1 MPNNIGAFGENF
13 PYTNT
18 HDLNLDWIIK
28 NTKEMKDFFDTQL
41 VPLIEQ
47 KIQEIE
53 LNLVIS
59 YEAETE
65 TLVLTIG
72 GVNNG

>member
-1 MPNNIGAFGENF
+1 MPNIGAFGENF
-13 PYTNT
+13 PYTNF
-18 HDLNLDWIIK
+18 HDINLDWII
-28 NTKEMKDFFDTQL
+28 NNVKEMKDFFDTQL
-41 VPLIEQ
+41 ESLIEQ

-59 YEAETE
+59 YEPETE
-65 TLVLTIG
+65 TLVLTVG

>member
-28 NTKEMKDFFDTQL
+28 NVKDMKDFFDTQL
-41 VPLIEQ
+41 EPLIEQ
-47 KIQEIE
+47 KVQEVEI
-53 LNLVIS
+53 NLAIT
-59 YEAETE
+59 YEPETE
-65 TLVLTIG
+65 TLVLTLG